1 MKTPNETLRKILV
14 ACGMLASL
22 LYLVINILI
31 PMNYPGYSYSA
42 QVISELSAVGAITR
56 DSWIFWMNFYSVF
69 CIAFGFG
76 IWLSAG
82 GRRTLQIIGVLM
94 VLSTVIGIF
103 WPPMHQREDLAA
115 GQGSTTDTLHI
126 VFSAITVL
134 AFLLMMAFSAGVFGK
149 KFRIYAIGSLV
160 LIIFFSI
167 LTSLES
173 PKMEANLP
181 TPLLGVWERI
191 GIGLY
196 MLWMAVF
203 AFLLLNQRDLK
214 KAAV

>member
-1 MKTPNETLRKILV
+1 MKAPNETLRKILV
-14 ACGMLASL
+14 SCGLLASL
-22 LYLVINILI
+22 LYLGMNIFI
-31 PMNYPGYSYSA
+31 PMAYPGYNYSEQA
-42 QVISELSAVGAITR
+42 VSELSAVGATTR
-56 DSWIFWMNFYSVF
+56 NSWIFWANIYAVLS
-69 CIAFGFG
+69 IAFGIG
-76 IWLSAG
+76 IWLSAKG
-82 GRRTLQIIGVLM
+82 KRSLQIVAALM
-94 VLSTVIGIF
+94 VVSAAIGLF
-103 WPPMHQREDLAA
+103 WPPMHQREDLVA
-115 GQGSTTDTLHI
+115 GKGSTTDTLHI

-160 LIIFFSI
+160 LIIFFFI